1 MKKVLFIAAH
11 RPGRSP
17 SQRFRFEQYFSYLN
31 KNGFFCELSYL
42 LSEKD
47 DILFYKSGSFLS
59 KAFILAK
66 GILIRFYDV
75 FRAFS
80 FDIVFIQ
87 REAHFFGTSF
97 FEQLFRYTGAKIVFD
112 FDDAIWHFDISEGN
126 KRFSFLKNPSKT
138 ASIIRKSHMVFAG
151 NEYLRNYALGF
162 NNRVLI
168 VPTTIDT
175 VNYKCLDVN
184 KGSKPICIGWS
195 GSLTTIVH
203 FRFAISFLK
212 KIQEIYNEKVC
223 FKVIGY
229 ANYEVEGLNLESI
242 GWSKDSEVEDLSTID
257 IGIMPL
263 PKDEWAKGKCGLKG
277 LQYMALGIPT
287 IMSPVGVNSTIIEH
301 GKNGFLAS
309 SEEDWVS
316 LLCLLIENV
325 SIRRKLGQSAR
336 KTVEVKY
343 SIEANEN
350 LYLSAFKELLS

>member
-1 MKKVLFIAAH
+1 M
-11 RPGRSP
+11 
-17 SQRFRFEQYFSYLN
+17 
-31 KNGFFCELSYL
+31 SYL

-80 FDIVFIQ
+80 LILFLFNVKPIFLEHPFLSSCLDIQGQRLFLILMMQFGILIFQ
-87 REAHFFGTSF
+87 REIS
-97 FEQLFRYTGAKIVFD
+97 VFL
-112 FDDAIWHFDISEGN
+112 
-126 KRFSFLKNPSKT
+126 FLKNPSKT

-184 KGSKPICIGWS
+184 KGNKPICIGWS